1 MKAFFDNLKITFK
14 YLEENIKEITIII
27 NNIKERKEFYC
38 LMKVFELVEDGKSD
52 INYKYKYHGNDNII
66 ILPDKEKLKENL
78 KKYFLIEQN
87 EDEKDI
93 LSVYNYYYISDDEKD
108 KFGDVGKKKKI
119 EKCAFGNNHFNIE
132 FKYEDP
138 WKFIME

>member
-1 MKAFFDNLKITFK
+1 MPLFLKITFK

-108 KFGDVGKKKKI
+108 KFGDIGEKKKI
-119 EKCAFGNNHFNIE
+119 EKCAFGNIHFNIK
-132 FKYEDP
+132 FKYENP